1 MSVTTLN
8 LVTGWPANRPIQCW
22 AFGGVTPAVF
32 NSDDILSANVYPAR
46 STTSMFSPTVH
57 FYTADSTQSGFAQGQ
72 VEPEFT
78 GTQMAL
84 MMPGIHYTLAIFR
97 VLAANP
103 SMTPDPI
110 ARVLINVEPIAI
122 N

>member
-1 MSVTTLN
+1 MSITTLD

-22 AFGGVTPAVF
+22 AEGGITPAVY
-32 NSDDILSANVYPAR
+32 NVDDILSAKVIPAR
-46 STTSMFSPTVH
+46 STISIFSPTVA
-57 FYTADSTQSGFAQGQ
+57 FYTANNTQTGYAQGQ
-72 VEPEFT
+72 VYPMFT
-78 GTQMAL
+78 GANMSL
-84 MMPGIHYTLAIFR
+84 LMPGIHYTLAIFR

-110 ARVLINVEPIAI
+110 ARVLITIEPVAI